1 MHPILFKVGPLTVYS
16 YGVAVAAGFILAS
29 ILSYRNAGR
38 FGIDGN
44 RAVDLLIVSLVSGI
58 IGARALYVALNI
70 GYYADNPFEIID
82 LSKGGLVWYG
92 GFIAALLG
100 GWSFVKRHKLDP
112 WNTLDLLAPYIALAQ
127 SVGRIGCYMN
137 GCCYATGSVPV
148 QLYSSAL
155 LFAIFLILLLWRK
168 ARRFSG
174 EIFLGYCVLYS
185 VKRFLIEFIRV
196 DNPRAIFGLTISQGL
211 SVFLF
216 AAALSIYILKVER
229 WKKRSSRSR

>member
-1 MHPILFKVGPLTVYS
+1 
-16 YGVAVAAGFILAS
+16 
-29 ILSYRNAGR
+29 
-38 FGIDGN
+38 
-44 RAVDLLIVSLVSGI
+44 
-58 IGARALYVALNI
+58 
-70 GYYADNPFEIID
+70 
-82 LSKGGLVWYG
+82 
-92 GFIAALLG
+92 
-100 GWSFVKRHKLDP
+100 
-112 WNTLDLLAPYIALAQ
+112 
-127 SVGRIGCYMN
+127 MN